1 MGHTDETQPE
11 TVKFLYPESLIKGGM
26 VMRRFFLFFVILMT
40 VAGFFGCG
48 GDDLPRT
55 RVTNETDAEVNISF
69 KQGSDPTINI
79 NGTQPGATSAFREIR
94 ESLTLVTGL
103 PDKDLA
109 FVAERGSDYTVVVRR
124 NNSRVDIS
132 GQ

>member
-11 TVKFLYPESLIKGGM
+11 MVKFLYPKFLINGGM
-26 VMRRFFLFFVILMT
+26 VMKRLFLLFVILMT
-40 VAGFFGCG
+40 VAGLFGCG
-48 GDDLPRT
+48 EDELPRT
-55 RVTNETDAEVNISF
+55 RVTNETDEEVNISF
-69 KQGSDPTINI
+69 KQGNDPTMNI
-79 NGTQPGATSAFREIR
+79 NGTEPGATSAFREIQ
-94 ESLTLVTGL
+94 EGHTLVTGL

-124 NNSRVDIS
+124 NSSRIEIS